1 MLFRS
6 APAEARL
13 LHWICNRILPRFRR
27 CLRPRRNPEP
37 GCQSFASYWRSWPLT
52 DGLAEAPPFGYKA
65 KTPED
70 PMALQDDAGT
80 LDTNLRTLA
89 RWRSTARVL
98 VEALPNI
105 LKYDGKTI
113 VVKYGGHA
121 MEGGVSEHFAQDI
134 VLMKQTGIDPIVV
147 HGGGPQIGSMLK
159 RLSIPSNFIDG
170 LRITDDAAI
179 EVVEMVLTG
188 SINKQIVSGINAA
201 GGRAV
206 GISGKDGNLLIARKL
221 ERMKLDPQTLQ
232 SKLVDLGFVGEP
244 EAVNAEVLRTI
255 IDSALIPVIAPIGVG
270 RQGETYNI
278 NADTVAGAV
287 ASAMTATRLMLLTD
301 VQGVLDTE
309 GKRIRRLTAV
319 EARALVDN
327 GTISG
332 GMIPKIET
340 AIEAVEGGVK
350 AAVILDGRIPHV
362 LLLELFTEHG
372 AGTMITAE

>member
-1 MLFRS
+1 
-6 APAEARL
+6 
-13 LHWICNRILPRFRR
+13 
-27 CLRPRRNPEP
+27 
-37 GCQSFASYWRSWPLT
+37 
-52 DGLAEAPPFGYKA
+52 
-65 KTPED
+65 
-70 PMALQDDAGT
+70 MALQDDVGT

-113 VVKYGGHA
+113 VVKYGGNA
-121 MEGGVSEHFAQDI
+121 MQGGVPQHFAQDI
-134 VLMKQTGIDPIVV
+134 VLMKQTGIDPVVV

-159 RLSIPSNFIDG
+159 RLAIPSNFVDG
-170 LRITDDAAI
+170 LRVTDEAAI

-188 SINKQIVSGINAA
+188 SINKQIVTGINAA

-206 GISGKDGNLLIARKL
+206 GISGKDGNLVIARKL
-221 ERMKLDPQTLQ
+221 ERTKLDPHTLQ
-232 SKLVDLGFVGEP
+232 SKPVDLGFVGEP

-255 IDSALIPVIAPIGVG
+255 IDSALIPVVAPIGVG
-270 RQGETYNI
+270 RKGETYNI

-287 ASAMTATRLMLLTD
+287 ASAMAATRLILLTD
-301 VQGVLDTE
+301 VEGVLDTS
-309 GKRIRRLTAV
+309 GKRIRKLPVAD
-319 EARALVDN
+319 ARALIAN

-362 LLLELFTEHG
+362 ILLELFTEHG